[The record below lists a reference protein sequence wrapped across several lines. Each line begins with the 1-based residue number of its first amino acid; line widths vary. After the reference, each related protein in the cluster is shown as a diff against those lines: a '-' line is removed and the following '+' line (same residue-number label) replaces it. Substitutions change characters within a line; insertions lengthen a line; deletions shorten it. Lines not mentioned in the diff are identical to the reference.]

1 MMSKSILTKREHE
14 VFELLIANKSTLEI
28 ASELGISEKT
38 VRNHISNAMQK
49 LDVKGRAGAVV
60 ELLRLGELSLKKINI
75 LIFFSYD
82 LMGDIVIRSLYIKK
96 IVISSVVLFSVL
108 LLYLFPAHEDKL
120 NADSELEYVSD
131 MSNYNSIFLLDKNS
145 YVSLTNVVLTNDD
158 IEAKA
163 RELIGILTIGGD
175 TSKLPSGFKAII
187 PPDTVVRSLKY
198 EDGLIKVDFSKDFLD
213 VDASL
218 EEKLVEAVIYTL
230 TSIDDVNKVIIYVE
244 GEILNKLPKT
254 KINLPSTLDRSYGI
268 NKEYDFNSADK
279 LNQVT
284 VYYINKRNDE
294 NYYVPVTKYLN
305 DDREKITVVI
315 DELTNGFNSNENLM
329 SFVNSG
335 TEVVSTD
342 LNGDNLSLNFNS
354 YLFDDVNTKEVLEE
368 VIYTICLSV
377 YDNYNVKSVA
387 INVDGKEVYSSVLSD
402 FSVIKSI

>member
-1 MMSKSILTKREHE
+1 
-14 VFELLIANKSTLEI
+14 
-28 ASELGISEKT
+28 
-38 VRNHISNAMQK
+38 
-49 LDVKGRAGAVV
+49 
-60 ELLRLGELSLKKINI
+60 
-75 LIFFSYD
+75 
-82 LMGDIVIRSLYIKK
+82 MGDIVIKSLYTKK
-96 IVISSVVLFSVL
+96 IIISSVVLFSVL
-108 LLYLFPAHEDKL
+108 LLYLFPSHDDKL
-120 NADSELEYVSD
+120 NTYSELEYVNNTA
-131 MSNYNSIFLLDKNS
+131 NYNSIFLLDKNS
-145 YVSLTNVVLTNDD
+145 YVSLTSVVLTNDE

-163 RELIGILTIGGD
+163 RELISVLTIGGD

-198 EDGLIKVDFSKDFLD
+198 ENGLIKVDFSLDFLD
-213 VDASL
+213 VDISL

-268 NKEYDFNSADK
+268 NKEYNFTSADK
-279 LNQVT
+279 LNKVT
-284 VYYINKRNDE
+284 VYYINKCNDK

-329 SFVNSG
+329 SFINNG

-342 LNGDNLSLNFNS
+342 LKDDNLSLNFNS
-354 YLFDDVNTKEVLEE
+354 YLFDDINTKEILEE

-377 YDNYNVKSVA
+377 YDNYNVKSVI

-402 FSVIKSI
+402 FNIVKSI

>member
-1 MMSKSILTKREHE
+1 
-14 VFELLIANKSTLEI
+14 
-28 ASELGISEKT
+28 
-38 VRNHISNAMQK
+38 
-49 LDVKGRAGAVV
+49 
-60 ELLRLGELSLKKINI
+60 
-75 LIFFSYD
+75 
-82 LMGDIVIRSLYIKK
+82 MGDIVIRSLYIKK

-368 VIYTICLSV
+368 VIYTMCLSV
-377 YDNYNVKSVA
+377 YDNYNVTSVA